1 MRPSFIRRYSPYFQV
16 APLTLVFLL
25 FLVGPLIVILTFSVF
40 EFDGYT
46 WHPGFVFENYRR
58 IFTSTVVLNRYV
70 DTARIIAITWVLTF
84 VIGFTISYF
93 FVFDLKSFRFKIL
106 FFLLAVVP
114 FWTSGVVRLL
124 SWFPILGRKGLVNN
138 AIVGLSL
145 SDKPLDFLFFS
156 EFAVVVSYTHVFT
169 LFMMAPLF
177 NVMARIDLTLLEAA
191 RDQGAK
197 GWQILLYV
205 IIPLSKPG
213 IAIGTIFVVALV
225 ASDVTMARLLSGGR
239 MSSVSALVVSQ
250 YSHIQ
255 YPFATASGIV
265 LLMTLLLFVGGL
277 MRVVDVR
284 EQL

>member
-1 MRPSFIRRYSPYFQV
+1 MRPSFFRRYSPYLQV
-16 APLTLVFLL
+16 APLTLVFLV

-40 EFDGYT
+40 EFDGYY
-46 WHPGFVFENYRR
+46 WKPGFVFENYRR
-58 IFTSTVVLNRYV
+58 IFTSKVVLNRYAE
-70 DTARIIAITWVLTF
+70 TARIVAITWVLTF
-84 VIGFTISYF
+84 VIGFTIAYF

-138 AIVGLSL
+138 AVVGLGL

-177 NVMARIDLTLLEAA
+177 NVMARIDPTLLEAA

-265 LLMTLLLFVGGL
+265 LLVTLLLFVAGV
-277 MRVVDVR
+277 MRFVDVR
-284 EQL
+284 AQL

>member
-1 MRPSFIRRYSPYFQV
+1 M
-16 APLTLVFLL
+16 
-25 FLVGPLIVILTFSVF
+25 
-40 EFDGYT
+40 
-46 WHPGFVFENYRR
+46 FENYRR
-58 IFTSTVVLNRYV
+58 IFTSKVMLNRYL

-138 AIVGLSL
+138 AIVGLGL

-177 NVMARIDLTLLEAA
+177 NVMARIDPTLLEAA

-225 ASDVTMARLLSGGR
+225 ASDVTTARLLSGGR

-265 LLMTLLLFVGGL
+265 LLVTLLLFVAGV
-277 MRVVDVR
+277 MRFVDVR